1 MQFFKSS
8 LILLFASPVVS
19 CHVRDLGVAQGS
31 APARSEEGRAR
42 GAGRG
47 EAQVPFQRARPRP
60 PAPPR
65 RLWESTACRHVGAS
79 LIGPRGRCLEAFL
92 LCLSHLSRWLLSRV
106 QICPSVRPPEPRAK
120 VSSPRFL
127 DGAPPSGEAGS
138 GCPAG
143 GPRGDLPCGAGCG
156 GGLPCLTWWDHPH
169 LSCLSF
175 SNWLKREAN
184 QPDRNWEKKTKLED
198 AKAWGGGNKRFPEA
212 VHRLPGSSG
221 VGRDSGGTVH
231 VSEKRV
237 S

>member
-19 CHVRDLGVAQGS
+19 CHVRDLGLAQGS

-60 PAPPR
+60 PSPPR

-106 QICPSVRPPEPRAK
+106 QICPAE
-120 VSSPRFL
+120 
-127 DGAPPSGEAGS
+127 
-138 GCPAG
+138 

>member
-19 CHVRDLGVAQGS
+19 CHVRDLGLAQGS

-47 EAQVPFQRARPRP
+47 EAQVPFQPARPRP
-60 PAPPR
+60 PSPPR

-143 GPRGDLPCGAGCG
+143 GPPGRPPLRGRLRGWAS
-156 GGLPCLTWWDHPH
+156 LPH
-169 LSCLSF
+169 L
-175 SNWLKREAN
+175 
-184 QPDRNWEKKTKLED
+184 
-198 AKAWGGGNKRFPEA
+198 
-212 VHRLPGSSG
+212 
-221 VGRDSGGTVH
+221 VGPSAPF
-231 VSEKRV
+231 VSELLKLAEKGSQPTRQKLGKEN
-237 S
+237 